1 MSRDNNNTKPG
12 LDFKHPVGTVR
23 VHKFTI
29 KGMDLLAVLVEAKM
43 YQSLL
48 RPFIVC
54 DFQMRD
60 YDGFGNQLKL
70 VGGEPVSFTIMSRE
84 NIAIRWNGFVTKQTG
99 EIDIDKRRLKGTI
112 ITATNQAYI
121 RNDMNKV
128 TGSWKNIPGS
138 SLIAEIHKKYLGGEP
153 IHRMAPSLG
162 MIGEKEPFIL
172 RNERPFDSIA
182 KIRYAIT
189 SSAYSKSGAY
199 TYFRDIDGYVL
210 LPLEQ
215 LFAEAS
221 SDVNKEAL
229 KNYFIERETI
239 GSDALDAFA
248 TNNNILDF
256 KAMTTFG
263 GTGTGFSSIAQSASG
278 VSNHTWDFM
287 GNQFKKGPRGNPS
300 PPGFGKGFPA
310 IFGGFSGVAD
320 SLMNYIPHDKRMN
333 KISPKDIKAG
343 GEKLTAEMVQN
354 GPGYKMAVL
363 FDLGAQLTVGRGVFA
378 EPIPPNEGLVDAFH
392 RQPKDR
398 AGGLGLI
405 INLTHTIKN
414 VGETRPQ
421 GITVVE
427 CAQGGFPK

>member
-1 MSRDNNNTKPG
+1 MSRDNRNIKGGVNKN
-12 LDFKHPVGTVR
+12 PVGTVD
-23 VHKFTI
+23 VFEFTVD
-29 KGMDLLAVLVEAKM
+29 GEDLLEVMVEAKM
-43 YQSLL
+43 YQSIL

-54 DFQMRD
+54 DFILRD
-60 YDGFGNQLKL
+60 FDGIGNRLKL
-70 VGGEPVSFTIMSRE
+70 IGGEPVSFKCFSRE
-84 NIAIRWNGFVTKQTG
+84 GLPIRWDGFVTKQTG
-99 EIDIDKRRLKGTI
+99 EIDIDQRRLKGTI

-121 RNDMNKV
+121 RNDINKV
-128 TGSWKNIPGS
+128 TGSWRNIPGS

-153 IHRMAPSLG
+153 IHRIAPSLG

-215 LFAEAS
+215 LFAEAGR
-221 SDVNKEAL
+221 NAPK
-229 KNYFIERETI
+229 YIERETI
-239 GSDALDAFA
+239 GSFA
-248 TNNNILDF
+248 ADVFKTNDNILDF
-256 KAMTTFG
+256 KSMTTFG

-278 VSNHTWDFM
+278 VSNHTWDFL

-300 PPGFGKGFPA
+300 PPNFKGTLPF
-310 IFGGFSGVAD
+310 IFDFVGVAD

-363 FDLGAQLTVGRGVFA
+363 FDLGAELTVGRGVIA
-378 EPIPPNEGLVDAFH
+378 EPMPPSAGLTTGFH
-392 RQPKDR
+392 RLPKDR

-414 VGETRPQ
+414 NAETRPQ

-427 CAQGGFPK
+427 CAQGGFR

>member
-1 MSRDNNNTKPG
+1 MSNHNENTKPS

-23 VHKFTI
+23 VLNFTI
-29 KGMDLLAVLVEAKM
+29 KGMDLLGALVEAKM
-43 YQSLL
+43 YQSIL

-70 VGGEPVSFTIMSRE
+70 VGGEPVTFTVISRE
-84 NIAIRWNGFVTKQTG
+84 NIPIRWNGFVTKQSG

-121 RNDMNKV
+121 RNEMNKV

-138 SLIAEIHKKYLGGEP
+138 SLIAEIHKTYLGGEP

-221 SDVNKEAL
+221 SGVQK
-229 KNYFIERETI
+229 FIEDETVGGEPI
-239 GSDALDAFA
+239 DPFA
-248 TNNNILDF
+248 TNTNILDF

-263 GTGTGFSSIAQSASG
+263 GVGTGFASIAQSASG
-278 VSNHTWDFM
+278 VSNHTWNWM
-287 GNQFKKGPRGNPS
+287 ENKFKKGPRQNPS
-300 PPGFGKGFPA
+300 SPGFAQGFPA
-310 IFGGFSGVAD
+310 IFGGFAGVAD
-320 SLMNYIPHDKRMN
+320 SLMNYTPHDKRMN

-363 FDLGAQLTVGRGVFA
+363 FDLGAKLTVGRGVFA
-378 EPIPPNEGLVDAFH
+378 EPIPPNEGITEGFH
-392 RQPKDR
+392 RLPKDR

-414 VGETRPQ
+414 VGDTRPQ

-427 CAQGGFPK
+427 CAQGGFRQ